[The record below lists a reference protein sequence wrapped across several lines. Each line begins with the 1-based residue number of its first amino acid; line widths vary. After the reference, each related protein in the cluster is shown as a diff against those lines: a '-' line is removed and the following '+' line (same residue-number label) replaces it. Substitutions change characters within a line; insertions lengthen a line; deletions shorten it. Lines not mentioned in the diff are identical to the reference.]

1 MSYSKTHK
9 TVFPGLGGWTYQG
22 DVALGDPPAGGF
34 YVDQTSMS
42 SGAPTIELNVTDDN
56 GIDHSDWLQDLVNT
70 NHLILRDR
78 ACPEDSLVLELS
90 ANTPGAGFL
99 TLVGDIRSGSGTFR
113 VGATYDLW
121 SITTSEDFVTGPAS
135 STLNAVPTFSGGT
148 GKVLQDNPDLLYASG
163 ELQLTSAT
171 SALEAKERNLA
182 PTFAVAKGH
191 IWVRDDI
198 PNTLVFTDDTGADH
212 PIFDFIVGPASST
225 LNAVPTF
232 SGGTGKVLQDNP
244 DLLYASGELQLT
256 SATSALE
263 AKERNLAPTFAAD
276 KGHVWVKNDDPNTA
290 VFTDDLGNDH
300 PLGLSNSVLLGEW
313 KFGGALSITTLGEFD
328 TSPTSP
334 LTSITAIRFNAY
346 PQTGTGQSMGTWA
359 GLLPQEGILYFQDVT
374 DPGGTSVTFHYTSL
388 TFPLGGGWPQ
398 FNGAVLSTNGTV
410 HGTNWSANNYSLQLV
425 AVDPSLDSVIL
436 GSDPDNDVT
445 VLSTEPII
453 FRDNAVNFTP
463 FEIVSTNATVATPSL
478 KVTKQNTSS
487 VAFQAETTG
496 GASGISISPT
506 RIEPYA
512 NTTSNVDYYFVP
524 ADTTSGTYHGVDVTL
539 SGGEHTGSLSGGRL
553 YLDAGASTS
562 GTDGIIV
569 IGETNTEEI
578 VIGSSSTPGVSITQG
593 TDHPVAPVAT
603 KAQLWVKSDYLNPA
617 SVGDASY
624 HVRDGQGLMMTD
636 DTGED
641 INLSWLASNYK
652 TLLGSQMAFSKVEEQ
667 GIYAGGNQRVIGDN
681 CVSYIYDWLG
691 NHWYISFVDATTSDA
706 LITDSADGGYTWA
719 TNSVVDTSIA
729 AGDMAPPCTNGTQLG
744 VAADGNFYLSTDLT
758 AIGLPAPA
766 SPTGSPAV
774 MNGSTGLV
782 WSEQASLWVMC
793 GDDSGAS
800 GRIYTSPTG
809 TTWTNRT
816 PAGMTDDLPV
826 SMDIAHVGFGGYLGT
841 ERIII
846 VCGASRTSMW
856 YSTNGGV
863 SWTEDNSNVPTIGL
877 EIIMWAPSVGTAV
890 NINQPGIWLG
900 IDALDNLWASTAANG
915 LDWYDTTIQAH
926 HIFRTE
932 EFAGY
937 GNNSTTTPT
946 FYQITSGT
954 DFLTFGGVGTSR
966 SAALYNGAFPRFQ
979 CNIASVRARYQW
991 GNGAI
996 IWDRTGDGETVVGR
1010 YGPIKE

>member
-182 PTFAVAKGH
+182 PTFAADKGH
-191 IWVRDDI
+191 LWVRDDA
-198 PNTLVFTDDTGADH
+198 PNTAVFTDDTGADH
-212 PIFDFIVGPASST
+212 P
-225 LNAVPTF
+225 
-232 SGGTGKVLQDNP
+232 
-244 DLLYASGELQLT
+244 
-256 SATSALE
+256 
-263 AKERNLAPTFAAD
+263 
-276 KGHVWVKNDDPNTA
+276 
-290 VFTDDLGNDH
+290 
-300 PLGLSNSVLLGEW
+300 LGLSNNVSLGEW
-313 KFGGALSITTLGEFD
+313 AFGGSTLGVTSSGEFE
-328 TSPTSP
+328 TNNAT
-334 LTSITAIRFNAY
+334 LTSITIFRFNGLTSAI
-346 PQTGTGQSMGTWA
+346 GQPISAWA